1 MHTPLRC
8 GRVLRP
14 YGPALLTLTV
24 LSGLYSSLRQLSL
37 RASPG
42 GAQHPPSRYPVDPLY
57 RFAVDPSAPPPPW
70 GLNLVAFSGALTA
83 APGANALREAHAAWA
98 PRAAA
103 ALAGTGAFIYPF
115 PALHV
120 TVANPAP
127 SSHGAV
133 AAWGAAERRAFAAAW
148 AAPLRACAPAA
159 PFPLVFQRLRLSP
172 GGVGLFEVEDP
183 TGAVR
188 AARECV
194 AAQRAAAPQ
203 LPFLGRDNSI
213 VHATAMRFA
222 APRGEG
228 VGDEEV
234 EARWA
239 SAAAAWPSGITV
251 MCDAFFAVTGNE
263 VATLGGPAPWDAVE
277 LKVPAGAAA

>member
-1 MHTPLRC
+1 M
-8 GRVLRP
+8 
-14 YGPALLTLTV
+14 
-24 LSGLYSSLRQLSL
+24 
-37 RASPG
+37 
-42 GAQHPPSRYPVDPLY
+42 DPLY
-57 RFAVDPSAPPPPW
+57 RFAVDPSTPPPPW
-70 GLNLVAFSGALTA
+70 GLNLVAFAGALTA
-83 APGANALREAHAAWA
+83 APGARAFREAHAAWA

-127 SSHGAV
+127 STHGAV

-159 PFPLVFQRLRLSP
+159 PFPLVFQRLRLTP
-172 GGVGLFEVEDP
+172 GGVGLFEVEDA

-188 AARECV
+188 RARECV
-194 AAQRAAAPQ
+194 AAQRAAAAPP
-203 LPFLGRDNSI
+203 LPFLGKENTI
-213 VHATAMRFA
+213 VHATAVRLV

-228 VGDEEV
+228 VGDAEV

-239 SAAAAWPSGITV
+239 AAAAAWPGGITV

-263 VATLGGPAPWDAVE
+263 VASLGGPAPWDAVE
-277 LKVPAGAAA
+277 LTITAGAGVE